1 MSVVHIAPPVQP
13 DTPQPP
19 ETAAKMNGGSIRP
32 TANRRRRGRNVP
44 RVGDRIT
51 ESGTP
56 SLRAW
61 ASCLSLGDLETAVR
75 KAAAA

>member
-1 MSVVHIAPPVQP
+1 MSVANVAPPNKNEP
-13 DTPQPP
+13 PQPR
-19 ETAAKMNGGSIRP
+19 EDAAQDNGASVTP
-32 TANRRRRGRNVP
+32 LASRRRRGRNVP

-61 ASCLSLGDLETAVR
+61 ASCLSLGDLEAAVR

>member
-1 MSVVHIAPPVQP
+1 MSVVHVAPPTQP
-13 DTPQPP
+13 DPPQPR
-19 ETAAKMNGGSIRP
+19 ETSAQMNGGSAKP

-44 RVGDRIT
+44 RVGNRIT

-56 SLRAW
+56 SMRAW
-61 ASCLSLGDLETAVR
+61 ASCLSLGDLEAAVR

>member
-1 MSVVHIAPPVQP
+1 MSVANAAPPIQNT
-13 DTPQPP
+13 TPQPHRADAHESRNRVAP
-19 ETAAKMNGGSIRP
+19 SAG
-32 TANRRRRGRNVP
+32 RRRRGPNVP

-51 ESGTP
+51 ESGSP
-56 SLRAW
+56 SMRAW

>member
-1 MSVVHIAPPVQP
+1 MSVANIAPPNQIES
-13 DTPQPP
+13 PQPR
-19 ETAAKMNGGSIRP
+19 EDGAQDNGGSVTP
-32 TANRRRRGRNVP
+32 LASRRRRGRNVP

-61 ASCLSLGDLETAVR
+61 ASCLSLGDLEAAVR